1 MPPGRPVTTGTGHR
15 GERVAVSSAT
25 AAALD
30 AMARAGES
38 RPAILARVVAEA
50 QERRRRWAA
59 RDQALTL
66 LAAQAADLDPGAE
79 PDGDDCD
86 SGAAC
91 DPSDPVHDLP
101 W

>member
-1 MPPGRPVTTGTGHR
+1 MPAGRPVTTGTGHR

-59 RDQALTL
+59 RDAALPL
-66 LAAQAADLDPGAE
+66 LKAYDGDADTDTGP
-79 PDGDDCD
+79 PDGDCD

-91 DPSDPVHDLP
+91 EPADTDNDLP